1 MGNYPYRHNFD
12 SIDGICEMNA
22 TDSQGITPPH
32 RRNMGL
38 GVSYGQTTT
47 PLQEAKDPPDLSETH
62 TLIDVP
68 KWGKVWVVNDI
79 SKYYQAILDWHDQ
92 TLSQE
97 LQAFAEQILEKLPK
111 KHKLAYSTQT
121 SYEYINQKG
130 YNQALKDTTH
140 IIEELARQRAA
151 EILRGVQND

>member
-47 PLQEAKDPPDLSETH
+47 PLQEALENIMYPPAEEDMNLIVPGAYEIVMEARSKVIDQVL
-62 TLIDVP
+62 TLF
-68 KWGKVWVVNDI
+68 
-79 SKYYQAILDWHDQ
+79 A
-92 TLSQE
+92 QE
-97 LQAFAEQILEKLPK
+97 LQAFAEQLPDK
-111 KHKLAYSTQT
+111 IKEITVSGVAVPRQ
-121 SYEYINQKG
+121 
-130 YNQALKDTTH
+130 
-140 IIEELARQRAA
+140 ELDKISLQDLRLVLA
-151 EILRGVQND
+151 EILRGVQNG